1 MQFNIVPFQE
11 KIQHINGI
19 KVLKDNQLA
28 VLSDKGLY
36 LCRFPEL
43 AMEKYD
49 FSLPGRDD
57 AAVRKVYQDS
67 KGFLWI
73 FTGLPGIIRLDPE
86 TGVKQYLNTPSGYMA
101 SSPENELF
109 IYEDPNGVVWTIP
122 YKGIFSYYDE
132 KSRELKV
139 YFTPGRN
146 HIPYSPI
153 IKTTY
158 VDKQIICGSNP
169 SAHL

>member
-1 MQFNIVPFQE
+1 M
-11 KIQHINGI
+11 
-19 KVLKDNQLA
+19 
-28 VLSDKGLY
+28 
-36 LCRFPEL
+36 
-43 AMEKYD
+43 
-49 FSLPGRDD
+49 
-57 AAVRKVYQDS
+57 
-67 KGFLWI
+67 
-73 FTGLPGIIRLDPE
+73 
-86 TGVKQYLNTPSGYMA
+86 KQYLNTPSGYMA

-158 VDKQIICGSNP
+158 VDKQNNLWIKSQRSFIKMFFPP
-169 SAHL
+169 SPYTYRELDNYFDTKSFCLIATNIYGLQQRKGLYVLWITEKLAGLFVA

>member
-1 MQFNIVPFQE
+1 MDI
-11 KIQHINGI
+11 
-19 KVLKDNQLA
+19 
-28 VLSDKGLY
+28 Y
-36 LCRFPEL
+36 R
-43 AMEKYD
+43 
-49 FSLPGRDD
+49 
-57 AAVRKVYQDS
+57 
-67 KGFLWI
+67 
-73 FTGLPGIIRLDPE
+73 LPGIIRLDPE
-86 TGVKQYLNTPSGYMA
+86 TGVKQYLNTPSGYIA

-153 IKTTY
+153 LKQLMLTNKIF
-158 VDKQIICGSNP
+158 VDQIPALIYKNVL
-169 SAHL
+169 SA

>member
-1 MQFNIVPFQE
+1 MDIYRIAGN
-11 KIQHINGI
+11 
-19 KVLKDNQLA
+19 
-28 VLSDKGLY
+28 Y
-36 LCRFPEL
+36 
-43 AMEKYD
+43 
-49 FSLPGRDD
+49 
-57 AAVRKVYQDS
+57 
-67 KGFLWI
+67 
-73 FTGLPGIIRLDPE
+73 RLDPE

-109 IYEDPNGVVWTIP
+109 IYEDLTEWFGLFLIKVYSVIMT
-122 YKGIFSYYDE
+122 K

-158 VDKQIICGSNP
+158 VDKQNNLWIKSQRSFIKNVL
-169 SAHL
+169 SAQSLYL

>member
-1 MQFNIVPFQE
+1 
-11 KIQHINGI
+11 
-19 KVLKDNQLA
+19 
-28 VLSDKGLY
+28 
-36 LCRFPEL
+36 
-43 AMEKYD
+43 
-49 FSLPGRDD
+49 
-57 AAVRKVYQDS
+57 
-67 KGFLWI
+67 
-73 FTGLPGIIRLDPE
+73 
-86 TGVKQYLNTPSGYMA
+86 MA

-158 VDKQIICGSNP
+158 VDKQNKFVDQIPALIYKNSSFRPVPILIGSWTIILYTKIISV
-169 SAHL
+169 